1 MNYLWF
7 KQYLYIVLST
17 AIVLDIPID
26 NLDVYGLLFIEIN
39 KTLLG
44 TTNIDVFGSNN
55 IKINNIKIEHIDT
68 DKNIN
73 IELTPY
79 SDYGFFKEKS
89 IKRTYTP

>member
-1 MNYLWF
+1 
-7 KQYLYIVLST
+7 VLST

-55 IKINNIKIEHIDT
+55 IKINN
-68 DKNIN
+68 
-73 IELTPY
+73 
-79 SDYGFFKEKS
+79 
-89 IKRTYTP
+89 

>member
-7 KQYLYIVLST
+7 NKYLYIVLST

-55 IKINNIKIEHIDT
+55 IKINN
-68 DKNIN
+68 
-73 IELTPY
+73 
-79 SDYGFFKEKS
+79 
-89 IKRTYTP
+89 